1 MLAAIAR
8 TARMAATSA
17 PTASPH
23 QVAFGGVSPMPSTS
37 RISHPG
43 GIARPRPIPESRM
56 TRYDFQNNAVVAGPL
71 FRFSDRF

>member
-1 MLAAIAR
+1 MGKMMQASEVFIAGDLIHMLAAIAR

-43 GIARPRPIPESRM
+43 GIARPHPIPEP
-56 TRYDFQNNAVVAGPL
+56 DDAV
-71 FRFSDRF
+71 